1 MGITGTLEALQKIS
15 SFYNIPLDEL
25 LKTCDLN
32 MRHMSEGRDMKSTL
46 ELIIYDGKKY
56 LFDEDLNVI
65 YNFKTR
71 KQVGTMCK
79 SSQDLIFFK

>member
-1 MGITGTLEALQKIS
+1 MGITGTMEALHKIS

-32 MRHMSEGRDMKSTL
+32 TRHMSEGRDMKSTL